1 MVQPVYPRFLLVVD
15 NFYNNPEE
23 VVSIAQAASYYE
35 PEHCTGF
42 RSTTVYH
49 EKGIQKKLEKIL
61 GIKITRFDSNPS
73 DENGVFYQGFSKGKR
88 KEVPGV
94 HSDWP
99 FDDITVL
106 IYLTKN
112 LPYDCGTSLW
122 QHKQTGLTDAP
133 TAQDARR
140 LKMKLG
146 DLTELLE
153 NDSKN
158 RSKWLEIDRAG
169 HRFNRLVAYPSG
181 VLHSATNHYGNSMQN
196 GRIYQTLRIGV
207 DWNSFK
213 LSKR

>member
-15 NFYNNPEE
+15 NFYSNPEE

-140 LKMKLG
+140 LKMKLA

-181 VLHSATNHYGNSMQN
+181 VLHSATKHYGNSMQN